1 MTEKLIRTDKD
12 YIAYLKL
19 NDNPANS
26 LSSEMMGAIQAEL
39 TEIDT
44 NPTIRV
50 VVFESASEKIFCSG
64 HSLTEVK
71 GMMSDKDVQAQ
82 EKLFAQCSMMMK
94 QIQQISK
101 PAIAKVRGVATAA
114 GNQLVASCDLA
125 YGSEDS
131 RYALPGANIGLFCH
145 TPQVAVSRTVGRK
158 ATMEMLLSGQMINS
172 AKAEKIGLINKVVS
186 SADLDSEVEMICAT
200 INQKSAEVIAQG
212 KRSFYRQIEMGLTDA
227 YAATSQNMVKNLEL
241 NDANE
246 GISSFLEKRQPEWTN
261 D

>member
-26 LSSEMMGAIQAEL
+26 LSSEMMGAIQVEL
-39 TEIDT
+39 AEIDS
-44 NPTIRV
+44 NPSIRV

-125 YGSEDS
+125 YGTEDS

-145 TPQVAVSRTVGRK
+145 TPQVAVSRTIGRK
-158 ATMEMLLSGQMINS
+158 ATMEMLLSGEMINA
-172 AKAEKIGLINKVVS
+172 AKAEKVGLINKVVS
-186 SADLDSEVEMICAT
+186 SADL
-200 INQKSAEVIAQG
+200 N
-212 KRSFYRQIEMGLTDA
+212 
-227 YAATSQNMVKNLEL
+227 
-241 NDANE
+241 
-246 GISSFLEKRQPEWTN
+246 SSIFS
-261 D
+261 